1 MTRQLVVIACGA
13 AKLDR
18 PAPAADLYVGSYFR
32 LAKAAALQLADRH
45 SVRVLSAKHGLL
57 RLDDVVAPYDLT
69 LGQPGAIDPDR
80 LRWQVLQRGL
90 WSRPVA
96 ALCPGR
102 YARLLAA
109 VFRDVDQPLAG
120 LGIGCQCQVLAR
132 LRDGA

>member
-1 MTRQLVVIACGA
+1 MTGQLVVIACGA
-13 AKLDR
+13 AKLAR
-18 PAPAADLYVGSYFR
+18 PAPAADLYTGSYFR
-32 LAKAAALQLADRH
+32 LALAAAQQLADRH

-57 RLDDVVAPYDLT
+57 RLGDVVAPYDLT
-69 LGQPGAIDPDR
+69 LGQPGAIDADI

-90 WSRPVA
+90 WSRPVL

-120 LGIGCQCQVLAR
+120 LGIGYQRQVLAR